1 MSRHGGFGGPMGPPP
16 WVGQLF
22 GGPWGQHAWPGRPR
36 GGGPRVRRGDV
47 RTAILSV
54 LHEQQQL
61 NGYQVIQRITER
73 SGGAWKP
80 SPGSVY
86 PTIAQ
91 LEDEG
96 LIETVVDGGRKLL
109 QLTGDGSAYVAGH
122 ADELAAVWESFDD
135 RDEPSATGL
144 KPIIGQ
150 LMGAVWQIVTTGT
163 PAQQRRAAEVLAN
176 ARRELYGL
184 LADGPDDLGEEE

>member
-1 MSRHGGFGGPMGPPP
+1 
-16 WVGQLF
+16 
-22 GGPWGQHAWPGRPR
+22 
-36 GGGPRVRRGDV
+36 V
-47 RTAILSV
+47 RTAILHV

-61 NGYQVIQRITER
+61 NGYQVIQQITER
-73 SGGAWKP
+73 SRGAWKP

-96 LIETVVDGGRKLL
+96 LIETVVEGGRKLL
-109 QLTGDGSAYVAGH
+109 QLTAAGSAYVADH
-122 ADELAAVWESFDD
+122 QDELAAVWEAFEEDGKPGD
-135 RDEPSATGL
+135 TGL
-144 KPIIGQ
+144 KPVIGQ

-163 PAQQRRAAEVLAN
+163 PGQQQRAAEILAD

-184 LADGPDDLGEEE
+184 LADGPDDDFEEE